1 MKTHKRL
8 YIYDCFNTV
17 LYIDEAVS
25 KNWYKS
31 ISSLLKLEEIVV
43 KNLRRQS
50 ELTVSKRS
58 TIGEYTFQ
66 DMLYNFWQRYEMIM
80 SFRNAV
86 SFDVFAERAVQEEV
100 ADLHRVT
107 FANSELRNEITN
119 NKKNGIPS
127 FILSDFYLGREYL
140 YALLEEKLG
149 GNTLFDN
156 IIVSCDINANK
167 SSGTAY
173 AYLVDKYRIVPQEC
187 LMTGDNFRSD
197 YYNAHRAGFEVR
209 LWKRKQV
216 R

>member
-31 ISSLLKLEEIVV
+31 ISSLLMLEEIVV

-58 TIGEYTFQ
+58 AIGEYTFQ
-66 DMLYNFWQRYEMIM
+66 DMLYNFWQRYEMLM
-80 SFRNAV
+80 SFHNAV
-86 SFDVFAERAVQEEV
+86 SFDVFAERALQEEV

-107 FANSELRNEITN
+107 FANSELRNEIIK
-119 NKKNGIPS
+119 NKKNEIPT

-140 YALLEEKLG
+140 CALLEEKLG
-149 GNTLFDN
+149 EHTLFDN

-173 AYLVDKYRIVPQEC
+173 SYLVEEYGIVPQEC

-197 YYNAHRAGFEVR
+197 YYNAHRVGFEVR
-209 LWKRKQV
+209 LWKRKQK